1 MSVSR
6 LYIEADLV
14 TGGEAALGEAQLHYL
29 RHVMRRPDGAPLRLF
44 NGRDGEWRG
53 TFEARGKKAAVA
65 LVGERLREQQ
75 PEPDVWLCFA
85 PVKRARI
92 DYIAEKATELG
103 AALLQPVLTRH
114 TIVERVNLERLR
126 DNAIEAAEQTERLT
140 VPEVRTPV
148 EFATLLAQWPAGR
161 RLLMCDETGGGP
173 PIAEA
178 LAGLDHEG
186 RAAPWAILVG
196 PEGGFAE
203 TELALLRRTPDVM
216 AVGLGTR
223 ILRAD
228 TAALAALACWQALVG
243 DWRHPTP
250 RLAVDYRTARTRG

>member
-6 LYIEADLV
+6 LYVEADLV
-14 TGGEAALGEAQLHYL
+14 TGGEAPLGEAQLHYL

-53 TFEARGKKAAVA
+53 TFEARGKRSAVA
-65 LVGERLREQQ
+65 LVAERLREQQ

-114 TIVERVNLERLR
+114 TMVERVNLERLR
-126 DNAIEAAEQTERLT
+126 DNAIEAAEQTGRLT
-140 VPEVRTPV
+140 VPEVRQPV
-148 EFATLLAQWPAGR
+148 ELATLLAAWPTGR

-178 LAGLDHEG
+178 LAGLDHAG

-203 TELALLRRTPDVM
+203 PELALLRRTPDVM

-250 RLAVDYRTARTRG
+250 RLAVDYRTAKARG

>member
-6 LYIEADLV
+6 LFVAADLAAGV
-14 TGGEAALGEAQLHYL
+14 EAPLDEAQLHYL

-44 NGRDGEWRG
+44 NGRDGEWRA
-53 TFEARGKKAAVA
+53 TFEVRGKKAAVA
-65 LVGERLREQQ
+65 LVAERLREQAR
-75 PEPDVWLCFA
+75 EPDVWLCFA

-114 TIVERVNLERLR
+114 TIVERVNVDRLR
-126 DNAIEAAEQTERLT
+126 ANAIEAAEQTERLT
-140 VPEVRTPV
+140 VPEVRAPV
-148 EFATLLAQWPAGR
+148 DLARLLADWPAGR

-178 LAGLDHEG
+178 LVGLDHEG

-203 TELALLRRTPDVM
+203 AELALLRRTADVM

-250 RLAVDYRTARTRG
+250 RLQVDYRTAKGAV